1 MAPKN
6 VTFKSKPLHGAKGRL
21 AALWSVTFPTGVNK
35 SFIQWNETEWN
46 APFLTEARNACET
59 SIPMIFIWMLRK
71 WMNWT
76 PSYFTGT
83 LHTLWSLHKIYHV
96 NVTYMNGY
104 SNERCYDLWRNKCGH
119 KWTLALWYMMSLQPG
134 EIDQVSS
141 IKIIIIILSTL
152 FNSSQPFNSVFSQ
165 LILITL
171 LQFLE
176 LPLTPALPT
185 IAQIFVWSYIL
196 CSLLF
201 FSYFK
206 EQLGYFILR
215 ALIKSL
221 WLELPQ
227 KNKLWYR
234 KEEEYYICF

>member
-104 SNERCYDLWRNKCGH
+104 SNERCYHLWRNKCGH

-171 LQFLE
+171 LLFLE
-176 LPLTPALPT
+176 LPLTNSCSAHHCTDICL
-185 IAQIFVWSYIL
+185 VL
-196 CSLLF
+196 HSLLPSF
-201 FSYFK
+201 LQLFQRATWLFYPVGPDK
-206 EQLGYFILR
+206 ESMIRITSEKQIVV
-215 ALIKSL
+215 
-221 WLELPQ
+221 
-227 KNKLWYR
+227 
-234 KEEEYYICF
+234 